1 MNISSLTPKIEK
13 SEIVDFDENLKNS
26 VSKKLSPDL
35 KKSITLV
42 LMGNFMEYFDLMLGV
57 HLSIVLNHVFLPQDT
72 GYEHILR
79 PMTFL
84 MPLCMRPI
92 AALVWGY
99 IGDEYG
105 RKIVLITTMMFMSI
119 CCIFL
124 TFLPTYA
131 QWGITS
137 TLCFFLIRS
146 IQSIMASGENGS
158 ADVYIAEMVPAP
170 RSYFMATIVECT
182 CSLGGL
188 FACLVSSLSLLIDPV
203 MGWKIAFVVGATIAV
218 LGSYARKDLKET
230 TEFLDF
236 TYQKE
241 NKKKKNDNKE
251 EHKTDNNGEYIFR
264 NIFSEG
270 LVFTYVG
277 MFFYVQFAY
286 LPSILEKKFGW
297 TTSMILINSTCLLL
311 LSIIYEFTVGLISL
325 KIDPRKITKTLYV
338 SGIICCLFF
347 STQSWLLSSAAAII
361 FLQAFFYIFAV
372 GCLPLTPILIKSYPT
387 RHRLKCHMWGL
398 AIFKV
403 ISFVLTAFVCEK
415 LNNINLLLLVM
426 AGAAGISL
434 AGVYLFKA
442 YDDGM
447 TKEERQNHHFKL
459 DSITENSFFKWQK
472 NRNH

>member
-1 MNISSLTPKIEK
+1 MSSLTPKIK
-13 SEIVDFDENLKNS
+13 KTDFVDFDENSENTTHR
-26 VSKKLSPDL
+26 KLSPDL

-79 PMTFL
+79 PLTFL

-170 RSYFMATIVECT
+170 RSYFMATVVECT

-188 FACLVSSLSLLIDPV
+188 FACLVGSLSMLIDPV

-236 TYQKE
+236 AYQKK
-241 NKKKKNDNKE
+241 NKKSKDKHKPDNSEK
-251 EHKTDNNGEYIFR
+251 YILR
-264 NIFSEG
+264 NIVSEG
-270 LVFTYVG
+270 LIFTYVG
-277 MFFYVQFAY
+277 MFFYVKYAY
-286 LPSILEKKFGW
+286 LTSILEKQFGW

-311 LSIIYEFTVGLISL
+311 LSIICEFTVGLISL
-325 KIDPRKITKTLYV
+325 KIDPKKITKTLYI

-398 AIFKV
+398 ALFKV
-403 ISFVLTAFVCEK
+403 ISFVLTAYVCEK

-426 AGAAGISL
+426 AGAAGVSL
-434 AGVYLFKA
+434 TGVYLFKA

-447 TKEERQNHHFKL
+447 TKEEKQSHHVKL
-459 DSITENSFFKWQK
+459 ESITENIFFKWK
-472 NRNH
+472 KSRKH

>member
-1 MNISSLTPKIEK
+1 MLTPALTKETK
-13 SEIVDFDENLKNS
+13 KTNFVDSNEDLNS
-26 VSKKLSPDL
+26 IASRKMSPDL

-57 HLSIVLNHVFLPQDT
+57 HLSVALNHVFLPQDI

-79 PMTFL
+79 PLTFL

-105 RKIVLITTMMFMSI
+105 RKIVLITTMMFMSL

-131 QWGITS
+131 QWGLTS
-137 TLCFFLIRS
+137 TLSFFLIRS

-158 ADVYIAEMVPAP
+158 ADVYIAEMIPEP
-170 RSYFMATIVECT
+170 RSYFMATVVECT

-188 FACLVSSLSLLIDPV
+188 FACLVGSLSLIIDPV

-230 TEFLDF
+230 TEFLEF

-241 NKKKKNDNKE
+241 NKKNKNGNIEKSKTDNKE
-251 EHKTDNNGEYIFR
+251 IYFFR
-264 NIFSEG
+264 NILSEG
-270 LVFTYVG
+270 LAFTYVG
-277 MFFYVQFAY
+277 MFFYVKYAY
-286 LPSILEKKFGW
+286 LPSILAKQFGW
-297 TTSMILINSTCLLL
+297 SISMILINSTCLLL
-311 LSIIYEFTVGLISL
+311 LSIICELTVGLISL
-325 KIDPRKITKTLYV
+325 KIDPRKIAKTLYS
-338 SGIICCLFF
+338 SGIVCCLFF
-347 STQSWLLSSAAAII
+347 STQCWLLSSATTIVFI
-361 FLQAFFYIFAV
+361 QAFFYIFATS
-372 GCLPLTPILIKSYPT
+372 CLPLLPIFIKSYPT

-398 AIFKV
+398 ALVKIIAF
-403 ISFVLTAFVCEK
+403 ILTAFVCEK

-442 YDDGM
+442 YDVGMSKGDG
-447 TKEERQNHHFKL
+447 KNHPFKSG
-459 DSITENSFFKWQK
+459 SISENDFFKWQK
-472 NRNH
+472 TRSN

>member
-1 MNISSLTPKIEK
+1 
-13 SEIVDFDENLKNS
+13 
-26 VSKKLSPDL
+26 
-35 KKSITLV
+35 
-42 LMGNFMEYFDLMLGV
+42 MEYFDLMLGV

-170 RSYFMATIVECT
+170 RSYFMSTIVECT

-188 FACLVSSLSLLIDPV
+188 FACLIGSLSLLIDPV
-203 MGWKIAFVVGATIAV
+203 MGWKIAFVIGATIAV

-236 TYQKE
+236 AYQKAQ
-241 NKKKKNDNKE
+241 KKQKDSADTKE
-251 EHKTDNNGEYIFR
+251 KYIFR
-264 NIFSEG
+264 NILSEG
-270 LVFTYVG
+270 LIFTYVG

-311 LSIIYEFTVGLISL
+311 LSIVYEFTVGLISL
-325 KIDPRKITKTLYV
+325 RINPKKITKILYIT
-338 SGIICCLFF
+338 GIACCLFF
-347 STQSWLLSSAAAII
+347 STQSWLLSSAASII

-398 AIFKV
+398 AFFKV
-403 ISFVLTAFVCEK
+403 ISFILTAFVCEK
-415 LNNINLLLLVM
+415 LDNINLLLLVM
-426 AGAAGISL
+426 AAAAGVSL
-434 AGVYLFKA
+434 SGVYLFKA
-442 YDDGM
+442 YDNGM
-447 TKEERQNHHFKL
+447 TKEEKEKSQTKS
-459 DSITENSFFKWQK
+459 DAIAEDSFFKWQK
-472 NRNH
+472 SKNS

>member
-1 MNISSLTPKIEK
+1 MSFSSAAKKIKTSDMSSL
-13 SEIVDFDENLKNS
+13 SENS
-26 VSKKLSPDL
+26 QNHPPKKLSPAL

-79 PMTFL
+79 PITFL

-188 FACLVSSLSLLIDPV
+188 FACLIGSLSLLIDPV
-203 MGWKIAFVVGATIAV
+203 MGWKIAFVIGATIAV

-236 TYQKE
+236 AYQKAQKGKDKQ
-241 NKKKKNDNKE
+241 NNTDSKE
-251 EHKTDNNGEYIFR
+251 KYIFR
-264 NIFSEG
+264 NIVSEG
-270 LVFTYVG
+270 LIFTYVG

-286 LPSILEKKFGW
+286 LPLILEKKFGW

-311 LSIIYEFTVGLISL
+311 LSIVYEFTVGLISL
-325 KIDPRKITKTLYV
+325 KIDPRRITKTLYIT
-338 SGIICCLFF
+338 GMACCLFF
-347 STQSWLLSSAAAII
+347 STQSWLLSSPATII

-398 AIFKV
+398 AFFKV
-403 ISFVLTAFVCEK
+403 ISFILTAFICEK
-415 LNNINLLLLVM
+415 LDNINLLLLVM
-426 AGAAGISL
+426 TAAAGVSL
-434 AGVYLFKA
+434 TGVYLFKS
-442 YDDGM
+442 YDNGM
-447 TKEERQNHHFKL
+447 SDEEKEKHHTKLNTIAE
-459 DSITENSFFKWQK
+459 DSFFKWQK
-472 NRNH
+472 RKNC